1 MDFDSIINSSK
12 NIVPKR
18 LSFDFLNASP
28 SSFSKSGSKKRKYSE
43 VEETPLNVS
52 KGPNDTLNSST
63 GSLCASWE
71 TKLLRSDLIEAQTR
85 VRQIFHSIPAFCLTF
100 WF

>member
-28 SSFSKSGSKKRKYSE
+28 NTTKKRKYAE
-43 VEETPLNVS
+43 VEEPLNSS
-52 KGPNDTLNSST
+52 KNDTLNSSS

-71 TKLLRSDLIEAQTR
+71 TKLLRSDLIEAQSR
-85 VRQIFHSIPAFCLTF
+85 VKPIFNSTPSKS
-100 WF
+100 